1 LIYRNLESGAT
12 KSSELKPTL
21 LKYCKQVCMG
31 LSYLKGKEIIHGAV
45 KADNV
50 LVNAEDV
57 CKVNEFSHN

>member
-1 LIYRNLESGAT
+1 
-12 KSSELKPTL
+12 
-21 LKYCKQVCMG
+21 MG